1 MESVSRP
8 FHKRKLP
15 NANNFSGKNA
25 YDGVFSGHRRKHDGA
40 PAVTVEDYREIFTT
54 DSSIPVLDLSTL
66 EEASG
71 GLNMEIWS
79 TKPDYG
85 MIFGGFCD
93 QDIAICYEEMVA
105 RDEARAC
112 APSAS
117 HSSYDLGDLSNQP
130 LDASKQF
137 NMAYNK
143 ISQRSKDG
151 LDGTTH
157 VTQLP
162 AVSGFTCF
170 MNESASQPK
179 KETKNKKSSKTK
191 IIHPGV
197 NSSEWNVPEK
207 QTSQSTAEFGSK
219 HQVESLYGE
228 RIIKTLEVDL
238 KPSPSKVSSPSAAA
252 EPNKEIKNQ
261 KSNLTN
267 HASVN
272 SRKEDIHEKRTSQ
285 SAVES
290 GSRYG
295 QDESLSGDRNLKTFE
310 VDLKPYPSKVS
321 PSAVSQPN
329 KETGNQKTYITNNMY
344 PGVNS
349 SKGDFHEKR
358 TSQSAAEAGNR
369 YSQVESLSGDKVIN
383 ALEVDLKPYL
393 SKGSSPPAVFEL
405 NKEIEKQTSESA
417 VESESKYVQ
426 DESLSGDRIFKAS
439 EVDLKPYPSKVSPP
453 PAVSEPNK
461 ETDNQK
467 SDITDNI
474 HPSVN
479 SSKGDFHEKQTSQ
492 SAVESSSGD
501 GIFKTFE
508 GDLKP
513 HPSKV
518 FSPPAASQP
527 NKETGNQ
534 KSYITNDAHPSVN
547 SNKEDIHEKQI
558 SQSAV
563 ESRSRYVQDESSSGD
578 DIFKTFEV
586 DLKPHSSEVLSQP
599 AASQQNTETENQ
611 KSDITNNIQPSMN
624 SSKEDFRE
632 KQTSQSAVE
641 SRSGYGQDASSSGDD
656 IFKTFEVDLKPHPS
670 KVLSPPAPSQ
680 PNKETEN
687 QKSYIT
693 SNIHPGTDSSEG
705 DFHEKQT
712 SQSAVDSRSRYGQDE
727 SISDDRNFK
736 KFQADLRSHPLNVS
750 PPPAALAT
758 NSEDLDVNSAAA
770 ISAAAL
776 RKAIEKAQENI
787 RIAKESV
794 GRKKGFSSK
803 SFKDSLKVKAK
814 TVNVKGGEECKEKD
828 DKMKEKDHKHES
840 TVFFPDFMDGEKL
853 FGAKK
858 VISELHGKIP
868 ELGKNAEI
876 PIQYPVELRESK
888 ILCSSKRVVGETEFE
903 PIENNSHEGGL
914 HVLES
919 SEKKLGDAE
928 SNNSTVDQKV
938 EDEKEIRGKSDEND
952 YEKKFCEEPF
962 EFFVTDKQEN
972 LEQALDEKMVSAVN
986 QVEDERE
993 VKAEEKFN
1001 NVCEVGMIKNA
1012 ETCNFSIET
1021 NDLFQNDDYE
1031 IKEKE
1036 NNKLDKMQVPETY
1049 EKSSIDVDD
1058 AEESKSVIGASQIVN
1073 DTEACKVYQNVSN
1086 AESSQGIDDVSRG
1099 SSSGHKLQVEDTEAI
1114 DKETIENISLNE
1126 TEDSKDECDAKYDDL
1141 ANSGLTDVGFVRND
1155 YSIETNDLSQKEDEI
1170 QVPETYENS
1179 SSDCNDEEESESVIG
1194 ASQIVDDTED
1204 ACKVDQNDNNAD
1216 SSQEIDD
1223 VSSGSSTGHDF
1234 QVEDTEALEKVMN
1247 ENISSDETEDNE
1259 DGCDAK
1265 SDDARSESSSDTIL
1279 GMEIEV
1285 KEHKEREETVEKED
1299 NNLQQSHEQTPEIRT
1314 KTETGTQEP
1323 DDKSGESDPHK
1334 IVEKM
1339 QYEEEKEQERI
1350 KSAVDRAIREAR
1362 ERAFA
1367 EVRQR
1372 VIADTQEK
1380 VTKAS
1385 SDKTSAKLKLKA
1397 ERAAVERATAEA
1409 RQRALE
1415 KAISQKKLS
1424 EPKIQINEIDQTTFA
1439 INHTNAESA
1448 LRSKAKLEKHNRIME
1463 RAAKALAEKEMRDLL
1478 VLREQAERSRLAE
1491 NLDAD
1496 IKRWSGGKE
1505 GNLRALL
1512 STLQYILG
1520 ADSGWQPVSLT
1531 EIITTSAVKK
1541 AYRKATL
1548 CVHPDKLQQRG
1559 ASIQQK
1565 YICEK
1570 VFDLLKAAWNRFN
1583 SEER

>member
-1 MESVSRP
+1 MESLSRP

-25 YDGVFSGHRRKHDGA
+25 YDGVFSGHRRKHDGP

-117 HSSYDLGDLSNQP
+117 HSSHDLGDLSNQP

-207 QTSQSTAEFGSK
+207 QTSQSAAEFRSK

-252 EPNKEIKNQ
+252 ELNQEIKNQ
-261 KSNLTN
+261 KSNITN
-267 HASVN
+267 HAIVN

-310 VDLKPYPSKVS
+310 VDLEPYPSKVS

-329 KETGNQKTYITNNMY
+329 KETGNPKTYITNNIY
-344 PGVNS
+344 PSVNS
-349 SKGDFHEKR
+349 SKGDFHEKQ
-358 TSQSAAEAGNR
+358 TSQSAAESGNR

-383 ALEVDLKPYL
+383 TL
-393 SKGSSPPAVFEL
+393 
-405 NKEIEKQTSESA
+405 
-417 VESESKYVQ
+417 
-426 DESLSGDRIFKAS
+426 

-467 SDITDNI
+467 SYITDNI

-492 SAVESSSGD
+492 SAVESSFGD

-586 DLKPHSSEVLSQP
+586 DVKPHSSEVLSPP

-624 SSKEDFRE
+624 SSKEDFCE

-641 SRSGYGQDASSSGDD
+641 SRSGYGQDESSSGDD

-693 SNIHPGTDSSEG
+693 SNIHPGVDSSEG

-712 SQSAVDSRSRYGQDE
+712 SQSAVESRSRYGQDE

-736 KFQADLRSHPLNVS
+736 KLQADLRSHPPNVS

-758 NSEDLDVNSAAA
+758 NSEELDVNSAAA

-840 TVFFPDFMDGEKL
+840 TVVFPDFMDGEKL

-858 VISELHGKIP
+858 VINELHGKIP

-888 ILCSSKRVVGETEFE
+888 ILCSSKRVVGETESE
-903 PIENNSHEGGL
+903 PIENKSHEGGL

-919 SEKKLGDAE
+919 SEKKLGDTE
-928 SNNSTVDQKV
+928 SKNSTVDQKV

-972 LEQALDEKMVSAVN
+972 LEQELDEEMGSAVS
-986 QVEDERE
+986 QAEDERE
-993 VKAEEKFN
+993 VKVEEKFN

-1021 NDLFQNDDYE
+1021 NDLSQKEDYE

-1036 NNKLDKMQVPETY
+1036 NDKLDKMQVPETY
-1049 EKSSIDVDD
+1049 GKSSIDFDD

-1086 AESSQGIDDVSRG
+1086 AESSPGIDDVSRG

-1114 DKETIENISLNE
+1114 DKETIENVSLNE
-1126 TEDSKDECDAKYDDL
+1126 TEDSKDEFDAKYDDL

-1155 YSIETNDLSQKEDEI
+1155 YSVETNDLSQKEDKL

-1204 ACKVDQNDNNAD
+1204 ACKVDQNDNNTD
-1216 SSQEIDD
+1216 SSQEIYD
-1223 VSSGSSTGHDF
+1223 VSSGSNTGHDF

-1265 SDDARSESSSDTIL
+1265 SDDLANFGLADVDFVQNDARSESSSDTIL

-1334 IVEKM
+1334 IVEKK
-1339 QYEEEKEQERI
+1339 QNEEEKEQERI

-1424 EPKIQINEIDQTTFA
+1424 EPKIQINEIDQTTSA

-1448 LRSKAKLEKHNRIME
+1448 LRTKAKLEKHNRIME

>member
-1 MESVSRP
+1 MESLSRP

-25 YDGVFSGHRRKHDGA
+25 YDGVFSGHRRKHDG
-40 PAVTVEDYREIFTT
+40 PPDFTVEDYSEIFTT

-117 HSSYDLGDLSNQP
+117 HSSHDLGDLSNQP

-207 QTSQSTAEFGSK
+207 QTSQSTAEFRSK
-219 HQVESLYGE
+219 QQVESLYGE

-238 KPSPSKVSSPSAAA
+238 KPSPSKVSSLSAAA

-261 KSNLTN
+261 KSNITN

-329 KETGNQKTYITNNMY
+329 KETGNQKTYITNNIY
-344 PGVNS
+344 PG
-349 SKGDFHEKR
+349 GDFH
-358 TSQSAAEAGNR
+358 
-369 YSQVESLSGDKVIN
+369 
-383 ALEVDLKPYL
+383 
-393 SKGSSPPAVFEL
+393 
-405 NKEIEKQTSESA
+405 EKQTSESA
-417 VESESKYVQ
+417 VESESRYVQ

-439 EVDLKPYPSKVSPP
+439 EVDLKPCPSKVSPP
-453 PAVSEPNK
+453 SAVSEPNQ
-461 ETDNQK
+461 ETD
-467 SDITDNI
+467 
-474 HPSVN
+474 
-479 SSKGDFHEKQTSQ
+479 
-492 SAVESSSGD
+492 
-501 GIFKTFE
+501 
-508 GDLKP
+508 
-513 HPSKV
+513 
-518 FSPPAASQP
+518 
-527 NKETGNQ
+527 NQ

-563 ESRSRYVQDESSSGD
+563 ESRSRYVQDESSPGD
-578 DIFKTFEV
+578 DILKTFEV
-586 DLKPHSSEVLSQP
+586 DLKPHSSEVLSPP
-599 AASQQNTETENQ
+599 AASQQNTEAENQ

-641 SRSGYGQDASSSGDD
+641 SSSGDD

-693 SNIHPGTDSSEG
+693 SNLHPGVDSSEG

-712 SQSAVDSRSRYGQDE
+712 SQSAVESRSRYGQDE

-736 KFQADLRSHPLNVS
+736 KFQADLRSHPPNVS

-758 NSEDLDVNSAAA
+758 NSEELDVNSAAA

-840 TVFFPDFMDGEKL
+840 TVVFPDFMDGEKL

-858 VISELHGKIP
+858 VINELHGKIP

-888 ILCSSKRVVGETEFE
+888 ILCSSKRVVGETESE
-903 PIENNSHEGGL
+903 PVENNSHEGGL

-919 SEKKLGDAE
+919 SEKKLGDTE

-938 EDEKEIRGKSDEND
+938 EDGKEIRGKSDEND

-962 EFFVTDKQEN
+962 EFFVTDKQEK
-972 LEQALDEKMVSAVN
+972 LEQELDEKMGSAVS

-993 VKAEEKFN
+993 LKAEEKFN

-1021 NDLFQNDDYE
+1021 NDLSQKEDYE

-1036 NNKLDKMQVPETY
+1036 NDKLDKMQVPETY
-1049 EKSSIDVDD
+1049 GKSSIDFDD

-1114 DKETIENISLNE
+1114 DKETIENVSLNE

-1155 YSIETNDLSQKEDEI
+1155 YSVETNDLSQKEDKL

-1223 VSSGSSTGHDF
+1223 VSSGSNTGHDF

-1247 ENISSDETEDNE
+1247 ENISSDETEDNG

-1265 SDDARSESSSDTIL
+1265 SDDLANFGLADVDFVQNDARSESSSDTIL

-1339 QYEEEKEQERI
+1339 QNEEEKEQERI

-1385 SDKTSAKLKLKA
+1385 SDKASAKLKLKA

-1424 EPKIQINEIDQTTFA
+1424 EPKIQINETDQTTSA

-1448 LRSKAKLEKHNRIME
+1448 LRTKAKLEKHNRIME

>member
-1 MESVSRP
+1 MESLSRP

-25 YDGVFSGHRRKHDGA
+25 YDGVFSGHRRKHDG
-40 PAVTVEDYREIFTT
+40 PPDFTVEDYSEIFTT

-117 HSSYDLGDLSNQP
+117 HSSHDLGDLSNQP

-207 QTSQSTAEFGSK
+207 QTSQSTAEFRSK
-219 HQVESLYGE
+219 QQVESLYGE

-238 KPSPSKVSSPSAAA
+238 KPSPSKVSSLSAAA

-261 KSNLTN
+261 KSNITN

-329 KETGNQKTYITNNMY
+329 KETGNQKTYITNNIY

-349 SKGDFHEKR
+349 SKGDFHEKQ
-358 TSQSAAEAGNR
+358 TSQSAAESGNR

-393 SKGSSPPAVFEL
+393 SKGSSPPAVFEP
-405 NKEIEKQTSESA
+405 NKEIEKQKTYLTNDIHASVNSSKGDFHEKQTSESA
-417 VESESKYVQ
+417 VESESRYVQ

-439 EVDLKPYPSKVSPP
+439 EVDLKPCPSK
-453 PAVSEPNK
+453 
-461 ETDNQK
+461 
-467 SDITDNI
+467 
-474 HPSVN
+474 
-479 SSKGDFHEKQTSQ
+479 
-492 SAVESSSGD
+492 
-501 GIFKTFE
+501 
-508 GDLKP
+508 
-513 HPSKV
+513 
-518 FSPPAASQP
+518 
-527 NKETGNQ
+527 
-534 KSYITNDAHPSVN
+534 
-547 SNKEDIHEKQI
+547 
-558 SQSAV
+558 
-563 ESRSRYVQDESSSGD
+563 
-578 DIFKTFEV
+578 
-586 DLKPHSSEVLSQP
+586 
-599 AASQQNTETENQ
+599 
-611 KSDITNNIQPSMN
+611 
-624 SSKEDFRE
+624 
-632 KQTSQSAVE
+632 
-641 SRSGYGQDASSSGDD
+641 
-656 IFKTFEVDLKPHPS
+656 
-670 KVLSPPAPSQ
+670 
-680 PNKETEN
+680 
-687 QKSYIT
+687 
-693 SNIHPGTDSSEG
+693 
-705 DFHEKQT
+705 
-712 SQSAVDSRSRYGQDE
+712 
-727 SISDDRNFK
+727 
-736 KFQADLRSHPLNVS
+736 VS

-758 NSEDLDVNSAAA
+758 NSEELDVNSAAA

-840 TVFFPDFMDGEKL
+840 TVVFPDFMDGEKL

-858 VISELHGKIP
+858 VINELHGKIP

-888 ILCSSKRVVGETEFE
+888 ILCSSKRVVGETESE
-903 PIENNSHEGGL
+903 PVENNSHEGGL

-919 SEKKLGDAE
+919 SEKKLGDTE

-938 EDEKEIRGKSDEND
+938 EDGKEIRGKSDEND

-962 EFFVTDKQEN
+962 EFFVTDKQEK
-972 LEQALDEKMVSAVN
+972 LEQELDEKMGSAVS

-993 VKAEEKFN
+993 LKAEEKFN

-1021 NDLFQNDDYE
+1021 NDLSQKEDYE

-1036 NNKLDKMQVPETY
+1036 NDKLDKMQVPETY
-1049 EKSSIDVDD
+1049 GKSSIDFDD

-1114 DKETIENISLNE
+1114 DKETIENVSLNE

-1155 YSIETNDLSQKEDEI
+1155 YSVETNDLSQKEDKL

-1223 VSSGSSTGHDF
+1223 VSSGSNTGHDF

-1247 ENISSDETEDNE
+1247 ENISSDETEDNG

-1265 SDDARSESSSDTIL
+1265 SDDLANFGLADVDFVQNDARSESSSDTIL

-1339 QYEEEKEQERI
+1339 QNEEEKEQERI

-1385 SDKTSAKLKLKA
+1385 SDKASAKLKLKA

-1424 EPKIQINEIDQTTFA
+1424 EPKIQINETDQTTSA

-1448 LRSKAKLEKHNRIME
+1448 LRTKAKLEKHNRIME

>member
-1 MESVSRP
+1 MESLSRP

-25 YDGVFSGHRRKHDGA
+25 YDGVFSGHRRKHDG
-40 PAVTVEDYREIFTT
+40 PPDFTVEDYSEIFTT

-117 HSSYDLGDLSNQP
+117 HSSHDLGDLSNQP

-207 QTSQSTAEFGSK
+207 QTSQSTAEFRSK
-219 HQVESLYGE
+219 QQVESLYGE

-252 EPNKEIKNQ
+252 EPNQEIKNQ
-261 KSNLTN
+261 KSNITN

-310 VDLKPYPSKVS
+310 VDLKPYPSRVS

-329 KETGNQKTYITNNMY
+329 KETGNQKTYITNNIY

-349 SKGDFHEKR
+349 SKGDFHEKQ
-358 TSQSAAEAGNR
+358 TSQSAAESANR
-369 YSQVESLSGDKVIN
+369 YSHVESLSGDKVIN
-383 ALEVDLKPYL
+383 ALEVDLKPSL
-393 SKGSSPPAVFEL
+393 SKGSSPPAVFEP
-405 NKEIEKQTSESA
+405 NKEIEKQKTYMTNDIHASVNSSKGDFHEKQTSESA
-417 VESESKYVQ
+417 VESESRYVQ

-439 EVDLKPYPSKVSPP
+439 EVDLKPCPSKVSPP
-453 PAVSEPNK
+453 SAVSEPNK
-461 ETDNQK
+461 ETD
-467 SDITDNI
+467 
-474 HPSVN
+474 
-479 SSKGDFHEKQTSQ
+479 
-492 SAVESSSGD
+492 
-501 GIFKTFE
+501 
-508 GDLKP
+508 
-513 HPSKV
+513 
-518 FSPPAASQP
+518 
-527 NKETGNQ
+527 NQ

-563 ESRSRYVQDESSSGD
+563 ESRSRYVQDESSPGD
-578 DIFKTFEV
+578 DILKTFEV
-586 DLKPHSSEVLSQP
+586 DLKPHSSEVLSPP
-599 AASQQNTETENQ
+599 AASQQNTEAENQ

-641 SRSGYGQDASSSGDD
+641 SRSGYGQDESSSDDD

-680 PNKETEN
+680 PNKEAEN

-693 SNIHPGTDSSEG
+693 SNIHPGADSSKG

-712 SQSAVDSRSRYGQDE
+712 SQSAVESRSRYGQDE

-736 KFQADLRSHPLNVS
+736 KFQADLRSHPPNVS

-758 NSEDLDVNSAAA
+758 NSEELDVNSAAA

-840 TVFFPDFMDGEKL
+840 TVVFPDFMDGEKL

-858 VISELHGKIP
+858 VIHELHGKIP

-888 ILCSSKRVVGETEFE
+888 ILCSSKRVVGETESE

-919 SEKKLGDAE
+919 LEKKLGDTE

-972 LEQALDEKMVSAVN
+972 LEQELDEKMESAVS

-1021 NDLFQNDDYE
+1021 NDLSQKEDYE

-1036 NNKLDKMQVPETY
+1036 NDKLDKMQVPETY
-1049 EKSSIDVDD
+1049 EKSSIDFDD
-1058 AEESKSVIGASQIVN
+1058 AEESKRVIGASQIVN

-1114 DKETIENISLNE
+1114 DKETTENVSLNE
-1126 TEDSKDECDAKYDDL
+1126 TEDNKDECDAKYDDL

-1155 YSIETNDLSQKEDEI
+1155 YSVETNDLSQKEDKL

-1194 ASQIVDDTED
+1194 ASQIVDDTKD

-1223 VSSGSSTGHDF
+1223 VSSGSNTGHDF

-1265 SDDARSESSSDTIL
+1265 SDDLANFGLADVDFVQNDARSESSSDTIL

-1285 KEHKEREETVEKED
+1285 KGHKEREETVEKED

-1334 IVEKM
+1334 IVEKK
-1339 QYEEEKEQERI
+1339 QNEEEKEQERI

-1424 EPKIQINEIDQTTFA
+1424 EPKIQINETDQTTSA

-1448 LRSKAKLEKHNRIME
+1448 LRTKAKLEKHNRIME

>member
-1 MESVSRP
+1 MESLSRP

-25 YDGVFSGHRRKHDGA
+25 YDGVFSGHRRKHDG
-40 PAVTVEDYREIFTT
+40 PPDFTVEDYSEIFTT

-117 HSSYDLGDLSNQP
+117 HSSHDLGDLSNQP

-207 QTSQSTAEFGSK
+207 QTSQSTAEFRSK
-219 HQVESLYGE
+219 QQVESLYGE

-252 EPNKEIKNQ
+252 EPNQEIKNQ
-261 KSNLTN
+261 KSNITN

-310 VDLKPYPSKVS
+310 VDLKPYPSRVS

-329 KETGNQKTYITNNMY
+329 KETGNQKTYITNNIY
-344 PGVNS
+344 PG
-349 SKGDFHEKR
+349 
-358 TSQSAAEAGNR
+358 
-369 YSQVESLSGDKVIN
+369 
-383 ALEVDLKPYL
+383 
-393 SKGSSPPAVFEL
+393 
-405 NKEIEKQTSESA
+405 
-417 VESESKYVQ
+417 
-426 DESLSGDRIFKAS
+426 
-439 EVDLKPYPSKVSPP
+439 
-453 PAVSEPNK
+453 
-461 ETDNQK
+461 
-467 SDITDNI
+467 
-474 HPSVN
+474 VN

-492 SAVESSSGD
+492 TAVSE
-501 GIFKTFE
+501 
-508 GDLKP
+508 
-513 HPSKV
+513 
-518 FSPPAASQP
+518 P
-527 NKETGNQ
+527 NKETDNQ

-563 ESRSRYVQDESSSGD
+563 ESRSRYVQDESSPGD
-578 DIFKTFEV
+578 DILKTFEV
-586 DLKPHSSEVLSQP
+586 DLKPHSSEVLSPP
-599 AASQQNTETENQ
+599 AASQQNTEAENQ

-641 SRSGYGQDASSSGDD
+641 SRSGYGQDESSSDDD

-680 PNKETEN
+680 PNKEAEN

-693 SNIHPGTDSSEG
+693 SNIHPGADSSKG

-712 SQSAVDSRSRYGQDE
+712 SQSAVESRSRYGQDE

-736 KFQADLRSHPLNVS
+736 KFQADLRSHPPNVS

-758 NSEDLDVNSAAA
+758 NSEELDVNSAAA

-840 TVFFPDFMDGEKL
+840 TVVFPDFMDGEKL

-858 VISELHGKIP
+858 VIHELHGKIP

-888 ILCSSKRVVGETEFE
+888 ILCSSKRVVGETESE

-919 SEKKLGDAE
+919 LEKKLGDTE

-972 LEQALDEKMVSAVN
+972 LEQELDEKMESAVS

-1021 NDLFQNDDYE
+1021 NDLSQKEDYE

-1036 NNKLDKMQVPETY
+1036 NDKLDKMQVPETY
-1049 EKSSIDVDD
+1049 EKSSIDFDD
-1058 AEESKSVIGASQIVN
+1058 AEESKRVIGASQIVN

-1114 DKETIENISLNE
+1114 DKETTENVSLNE
-1126 TEDSKDECDAKYDDL
+1126 TEDNKDECDAKYDDL

-1155 YSIETNDLSQKEDEI
+1155 YSVETNDLSQKEDKL

-1194 ASQIVDDTED
+1194 ASQIVDDTKD

-1223 VSSGSSTGHDF
+1223 VSSGSNTGHDF

-1265 SDDARSESSSDTIL
+1265 SDDLANFGLADVDFVQNDARSESSSDTIL

-1285 KEHKEREETVEKED
+1285 KGHKEREETVEKED

-1334 IVEKM
+1334 IVEKK
-1339 QYEEEKEQERI
+1339 QNEEEKEQERI

-1424 EPKIQINEIDQTTFA
+1424 EPKIQINETDQTTSA

-1448 LRSKAKLEKHNRIME
+1448 LRTKAKLEKHNRIME

>member
-1 MESVSRP
+1 MESLSRP

-40 PAVTVEDYREIFTT
+40 PAVTVEDYSEIFTT

-117 HSSYDLGDLSNQP
+117 HSSHDLGDLSNQP

-207 QTSQSTAEFGSK
+207 QTSQSTTEFRSK

-252 EPNKEIKNQ
+252 EPNQEIKNQ
-261 KSNLTN
+261 KSNITN

-329 KETGNQKTYITNNMY
+329 KETGNQKTYITNNIY
-344 PGVNS
+344 PGVDS
-349 SKGDFHEKR
+349 SKGDFHEKQ
-358 TSQSAAEAGNR
+358 TSQSAAESGNR

-383 ALEVDLKPYL
+383 
-393 SKGSSPPAVFEL
+393 
-405 NKEIEKQTSESA
+405 T
-417 VESESKYVQ
+417 
-426 DESLSGDRIFKAS
+426 S

-461 ETDNQK
+461 EIDNQK
-467 SDITDNI
+467 SYITDNI

-518 FSPPAASQP
+518 FSQPAASQP

-586 DLKPHSSEVLSQP
+586 DLKPHSSEVLSPP
-599 AASQQNTETENQ
+599 AASQQNT
-611 KSDITNNIQPSMN
+611 
-624 SSKEDFRE
+624 
-632 KQTSQSAVE
+632 
-641 SRSGYGQDASSSGDD
+641 
-656 IFKTFEVDLKPHPS
+656 TFEVDLKPHPS

-693 SNIHPGTDSSEG
+693 SNIHPGVDSSEG

-712 SQSAVDSRSRYGQDE
+712 SQNAVESRSRYGQDE

-736 KFQADLRSHPLNVS
+736 KFQADLRSHPPNVS

-758 NSEDLDVNSAAA
+758 NSEELDVNSAAA

-840 TVFFPDFMDGEKL
+840 PVVFPDFMDGEKL

-858 VISELHGKIP
+858 VINELHGKIP
-868 ELGKNAEI
+868 ELGKTAEI
-876 PIQYPVELRESK
+876 PIQYPVEPRESK
-888 ILCSSKRVVGETEFE
+888 ILCSSKRVVGETESE

-919 SEKKLGDAE
+919 SEKKLGDTE

-972 LEQALDEKMVSAVN
+972 LEQELDEKMGSAVS

-1001 NVCEVGMIKNA
+1001 NVCEV
-1012 ETCNFSIET
+1012 
-1021 NDLFQNDDYE
+1021 
-1031 IKEKE
+1031 
-1036 NNKLDKMQVPETY
+1036 PETY
-1049 EKSSIDVDD
+1049 GKSSIDFDD

-1114 DKETIENISLNE
+1114 DKETIENVSLNE

-1155 YSIETNDLSQKEDEI
+1155 YSVETNDLSQKEDKL

-1265 SDDARSESSSDTIL
+1265 SDDLANFGLADVDFVQNDARSESSSDTIL

-1285 KEHKEREETVEKED
+1285 KGHKEREETVEKED
-1299 NNLQQSHEQTPEIRT
+1299 NNLQQSHEQTPEIRK

-1334 IVEKM
+1334 IVEKK
-1339 QYEEEKEQERI
+1339 QNEEEKEQERI

-1424 EPKIQINEIDQTTFA
+1424 EPKIQINETDQTTSA

-1448 LRSKAKLEKHNRIME
+1448 LRTKAKLEKHNRIME